1 MPAMRKVL
9 GVSHMSLPS
18 WIADKL
24 DVLPRLTSSQ
34 WGMVRYGRLLKVL
47 STAKLVLLILGA
59 IVVFPLIC
67 A

>member
-1 MPAMRKVL
+1 
-9 GVSHMSLPS
+9 MSLPS